1 MGSRLESVNERVG
14 EAKEVHTEAGE
25 LGERDA
31 EDIANVKSI
40 LDGMPADVDDDIV
53 DSIQEVHDSSISE
66 ASADMEST
74 VRQTLDSGSDIA
86 SDASDEALEQQGL
99 SEQAASQFEQISG
112 SSEFG
117 SSAEGAADQAHQ
129 SADSFGEASEE
140 SHLPLC
146 VVNRVHHNLLADI
159 IKICF

>member
-1 MGSRLESVNERVG
+1 MGSKLESVKERVQ
-14 EAKEVHTEAGE
+14 EAREAHSEAGE
-25 LGERDA
+25 LGQRDA

-40 LDGMPADVDDDIV
+40 LEGMPADVDDDIV

-140 SHLPLC
+140 AMETIEEAEARYSEQ
-146 VVNRVHHNLLADI
+146 LAEI
-159 IKICF
+159 LS

>member
-140 SHLPLC
+140 AMETIEEAEARYSEQ
-146 VVNRVHHNLLADI
+146 LAEI
-159 IKICF
+159 LS

>member
-99 SEQAASQFEQISG
+99 SEQAASQLEQISG

-140 SHLPLC
+140 AMETIEEAEARYSEQ
-146 VVNRVHHNLLADI
+146 LAEI
-159 IKICF
+159 LS

>member
-1 MGSRLESVNERVG
+1 MGSGLESVNERVG

-140 SHLPLC
+140 AMETIEEAEARYSEQ
-146 VVNRVHHNLLADI
+146 LAEI
-159 IKICF
+159 LS

>member
-86 SDASDEALEQQGL
+86 TDASDEALEQQGL
-99 SEQAASQFEQISG
+99 SEQAASQLEQISG

-140 SHLPLC
+140 AMETIEEAEARYSEQ
-146 VVNRVHHNLLADI
+146 LAEI
-159 IKICF
+159 LS